1 VPEKRSR
8 YEFTFMAEP
17 MVTGTFTR
25 RQAPEGEV
33 SSSLAEEVWRVPNWS
48 SQETS
53 TTAIMAVRG
62 SVLVALILSL
72 CIGRNWER
80 FRGVGDRRCD
90 AVGVHGWKCCRV
102 ERRTGRSACATWT
115 GAKHL
120 WLEVLCYRGASRNAC
135 ATGFPGIGVG
145 RKITMAG
152 GRAEGGFT

>member
-1 VPEKRSR
+1 
-8 YEFTFMAEP
+8 

-25 RQAPEGEV
+25 RQASEGEV

-53 TTAIMAVRG
+53 TTAIMAVLG
-62 SVLVALILSL
+62 SVLLALILSL
-72 CIGRNWER
+72 CIGRDWER
-80 FRGVGDRRCD
+80 FRGLGGAGWASTGRD
-90 AVGVHGWKCCRV
+90 AVGVHGWKYCRV

-120 WLEVLCYRGASRNAC
+120 WLEVLCHRRAGRNAC
-135 ATGFPGIGVG
+135 ASGFPGIGLG

-152 GRAEGGFT
+152 GRADG

>member
-1 VPEKRSR
+1 
-8 YEFTFMAEP
+8 MARAELVLP
-17 MVTGTFTR
+17 GDFDHCHHGGSGLGSGCAHTVSLY
-25 RQAPEGEV
+25 RQE
-33 SSSLAEEVWRVPNWS
+33 
-48 SQETS
+48 
-53 TTAIMAVRG
+53 
-62 SVLVALILSL
+62 
-72 CIGRNWER
+72 WER

-152 GRAEGGFT
+152 GRAEGGFA